1 MLPEAPIMDR
11 RINNPLFPLN
21 LKKKISSVFLIG
33 HAWCF
38 RNYKHFFEKSCRRS
52 VIPTISTHV
61 PSINGCWIWIV
72 NAISVLL
79 KIHRKSY
86 TQIYIGII
94 KCNSHIPFGN
104 GDSILLRHAAMGW
117 ANNPITRY
125 CIQLIKTGLT
135 ELRCLTATLVPVLK
149 KADAKQIA
157 KPTNGFKPYI
167 TFRQLGLL
175 FLPWFS
181 FRAAIIFPGLLSL
194 CQLTMGWNPK
204 ILCNFD
210 KAALFTTKKF
220 QEKKFKRWSRRS
232 LRGRE
237 KHLKTTSLS
246 FEASFN
252 IIHL

>member
-1 MLPEAPIMDR
+1 
-11 RINNPLFPLN
+11 
-21 LKKKISSVFLIG
+21 
-33 HAWCF
+33 
-38 RNYKHFFEKSCRRS
+38 
-52 VIPTISTHV
+52 
-61 PSINGCWIWIV
+61 
-72 NAISVLL
+72 
-79 KIHRKSY
+79 
-86 TQIYIGII
+86 
-94 KCNSHIPFGN
+94 
-104 GDSILLRHAAMGW
+104 MGW

-232 LRGRE
+232 LKRKR
-237 KHLKTTSLS
+237 KTFKNDEFIFWGIVQHHTFVITFLEHHENNSHQHYNADYNSAPNGHTKINRWLEVS
-246 FEASFN
+246 T
-252 IIHL
+252 I

>member
-38 RNYKHFFEKSCRRS
+38 RNYKHFFEKKAAGAVSFQQFS
-52 VIPTISTHV
+52 SHV

-72 NAISVLL
+72 NVISVLL
-79 KIHRKSY
+79 KIHGKSC

-220 QEKKFKRWSRRS
+220 QEKKIQMVVSKEPEEE
-232 LRGRE
+232 E
-237 KHLKTTSLS
+237 K
-246 FEASFN
+246 N
-252 IIHL
+252 I

>member
-1 MLPEAPIMDR
+1 MGQKIFLTQSIVSSKNLFTNHIFLKIR
-11 RINNPLFPLN
+11 NNSAIT
-21 LKKKISSVFLIG
+21 KTCTSGWMISRSLEDFQKL
-33 HAWCF
+33 
-38 RNYKHFFEKSCRRS
+38 YFFHRLEHCVQSSTRS
-52 VIPTISTHV
+52 VLTY
-61 PSINGCWIWIV
+61 G
-72 NAISVLL
+72 L
-79 KIHRKSY
+79 
-86 TQIYIGII
+86 
-94 KCNSHIPFGN
+94 PFGN

-194 CQLTMGWNPK
+194 CQHHNG
-204 ILCNFD
+204 
-210 KAALFTTKKF
+210 
-220 QEKKFKRWSRRS
+220 
-232 LRGRE
+232 
-237 KHLKTTSLS
+237 LKYKNTVQFS
-246 FEASFN
+246 
-252 IIHL
+252 